1 MATPYKDRQLSI
13 EPALNVGDKVYF
25 DAAAEG
31 KLLVKKCGD
40 CGKHHHYPR
49 AICPH
54 CFSSKVDWT
63 QAKGSGT
70 VYSFSV
76 TRRAGPVAY
85 CIAYVQLDEGP
96 KMMTN
101 IVDCDLDSVKIG
113 QKVKVTFKK
122 TVAGV
127 SLPMFTPA

>member
-13 EPALNVGDKVYF
+13 EPAMNVGDKAYF

-54 CFSSKVDWT
+54 CFSSRVDWT
-63 QAKGSGT
+63 QARGGGT
-70 VYSFSV
+70 IYSFSV
-76 TRRAGPVAY
+76 TRRAGPVPY

-113 QKVKVTFKK
+113 QKVRVTFKK